1 MARRT
6 CGYCGE
12 SGHNRSTC
20 PTHKASIDSLRAKD
34 PTAWRVLSYDRE
46 QESRKQSRREAVA
59 SRRCTYCFRSGHN
72 RRTCSMLNEHKVY
85 ANVANA
91 EAREEILTYLRKE
104 GIGPGALMVM
114 SERFFNRETDEY
126 ERRFQTYLVAGMNW
140 KALDFAY
147 FDTGLSDNEH
157 PDNRE
162 VLSLVNLTTG
172 QKTRQNLMS
181 PEYME
186 KKKEMVQAYRESGE
200 VPWGVYS
207 PIIVS
212 PAETV
217 TPPNGWLDSRDH
229 TTLMHVRFGGKG
241 KSRTDKH
248 DVRNRMQWAAV
259 DKVIRRHESTEEES

>member
-1 MARRT
+1 MATRT

-20 PTHKASIDSLRAKD
+20 PTHKASIDRLRGKD
-34 PTAWRVLSYDRE
+34 PTNWRVRSYDRE

-157 PDNRE
+157 PDNQVGRHS
-162 VLSLVNLTTG
+162 SLDLPQRMSV
-172 QKTRQNLMS
+172 TRPTSSYHHVVTKSPLAKPMS
-181 PEYME
+181 
-186 KKKEMVQAYRESGE
+186 
-200 VPWGVYS
+200 
-207 PIIVS
+207 
-212 PAETV
+212 
-217 TPPNGWLDSRDH
+217 
-229 TTLMHVRFGGKG
+229 
-241 KSRTDKH
+241 
-248 DVRNRMQWAAV
+248 
-259 DKVIRRHESTEEES
+259 